1 MALDKPLEA
10 DFFTT
15 DEVYQLTALV
25 NELLTGVTYH
35 FWVNTSN
42 DQHFEVLDWLTLSF
56 VSGNS
61 ITLTA
66 GLETDG
72 IKVVQ
77 PDFEAERKQLL
88 DEFKGLVTIES
99 RDASNQEIW
108 AESLGKPITPSF
120 LKYEG
125 KALNDSMVLKFEG
138 ADDVEIYLGL
148 EGLEIDYFEE

>member
-25 NELLTGVTYH
+25 NENLSGVTYH

-56 VSGNS
+56 ASGNS

-72 IKVVQ
+72 IKVVI

-88 DEFKGLVTIES
+88 AEFKGLVTIES
-99 RDASNQEIW
+99 RDASNHEIW
-108 AESLGKPITPSF
+108 ANTLGKSITPSF
-120 LKYEG
+120 MKYEG
-125 KALNDSMVLKFEG
+125 RALNDSFVLKFDG